1 MLQSLLPRLL
11 LLSVSH
17 VSIQTSVARAP
28 ANVTNLSGVFFRVE
42 ALSGRSSIKAVALG
56 AQHTLFLDSKG
67 AVYSC
72 GENKEV

>member
-11 LLSVSH
+11 LLGVPLVDIH
-17 VSIQTSVARAP
+17 TSAAAAP
-28 ANVTNLSGVFFRVE
+28 ANATNLPGVFFRVE
-42 ALSGRSSIKAVALG
+42 ALSGRSNIKAVALG